1 MPCRTILLAACLAAL
16 SSPVTAQVA
25 EVEPNNACAQAQE
38 LGALPAGGVVVSGR
52 LQGTVDQPEIDYYGF
67 STNGVGPDVVVEVVG
82 ADGGGGTLPDP
93 YLAVLTQCG
102 SVLARDDDGGAGAD
116 SRLVVPPHHLHY
128 KVAVTSYP
136 DADLQGFGAT
146 RGTYRLRITP
156 VTANSGSLQGRL
168 IDAEGSVTN
177 FVTLTLRRCNPSC
190 DSYVSS
196 DGTWDGRVSFTGLV
210 PGQRYAV
217 EIRSTHHEVLVSPAV
232 TATVGV
238 LDLGDLVLT
247 RLPSRRITGKLVRY
261 GTLAPIQGAVLRL
274 ERPDPISPQSASVAS
289 AADGSFSF
297 FGYGDLPLRAGE
309 HVLSFGG
316 SLPFQDGQEL
326 RFELP
331 AAGDLA
337 LGTIEL
343 KGQPVSIEV
352 LSNCEELPAAGG
364 PCRFSVRVHND
375 LPTRLRGQVWAV
387 FRGAGTA
394 YQIGTPLAVDI
405 APFAVSPPLAFVYR
419 VPGFAALDGYDAAAC
434 PEVYVGRGTTFF
446 AVQASIADVPP
457 GGGNNPL
464 CVRRASSAAPATA
477 TGEVLGRSAL
487 RSKGPTMLPLQ

>member
-1 MPCRTILLAACLAAL
+1 MPCRTLFLAVCLVAL

-102 SVLARDDDGGAGAD
+102 SVFARDDDGGAGAD
-116 SRLVVPPHHLHY
+116 SRLVVPPYNLHY
-128 KVAVTSYP
+128 QLAVTSYP
-136 DADLQGFGAT
+136 DVELQGFGAT

-156 VTANSGSLQGRL
+156 VTANSGSLAGRL
-168 IDAEGSVTN
+168 IDAEGLVTN
-177 FVTLTLRRCNPSC
+177 FVTLSLRRCNPSC
-190 DSYVSS
+190 DTYVSS
-196 DGTWDGRVSFTGLV
+196 DGTWDGRLSFTGLV

-217 EIRSTHHEVLVSPAV
+217 EIRSTHHDVLVTPVV
-232 TATVGV
+232 TATAGV
-238 LDLGDLVLT
+238 LDLGDIVLT

-261 GTLAPIQGAVLRL
+261 GTLTPIPGAVLNL
-274 ERPDPISPQSASVAS
+274 ERPDPVSPQSTSVTS
-289 AADGSFSF
+289 AADGTFSF

-309 HVLSFGG
+309 HVLGFGG
-316 SLPFQDGQEL
+316 SIPFQDGQEL
-326 RFELP
+326 RFDLP

-337 LGTIEL
+337 LGSIEL
-343 KGQPVSIEV
+343 KGEPVSIEV
-352 LSNCEELPAAGG
+352 LSNCEELPVAGG
-364 PCRFSVRVHND
+364 SCRFSVRVHND

-387 FRGAGTA
+387 LRGAGTA

-405 APFAVSPPLAFVYR
+405 APFGVSPPQAFVYR
-419 VPGFAALDGYDAAAC
+419 VPSFAALEGSSNFVC
-434 PEVYVGRGTTFF
+434 PEVYVGRGSTYF
-446 AVQASIADVPP
+446 AVQASIADSYP
-457 GGGNNPL
+457 GSGSNPL
-464 CVRRASSAAPATA
+464 CVRRASSLAPAA
-477 TGEVLGRSAL
+477 SGDGMLRSAL
-487 RSKGPTMLPLQ
+487 WSKGPLKVPEP